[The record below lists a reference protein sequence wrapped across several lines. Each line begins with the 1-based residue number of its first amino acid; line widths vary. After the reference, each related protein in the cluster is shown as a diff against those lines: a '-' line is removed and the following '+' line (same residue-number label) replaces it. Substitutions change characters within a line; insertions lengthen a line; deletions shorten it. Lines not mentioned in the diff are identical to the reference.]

1 MYLFQSASCKGLAVT
16 VLSPIFEQG
25 QMTSCYFC
33 CDISTPRSPKQKNQH
48 TWPLLRGVKASATEY
63 HNYEVHHGSL
73 ANNQHQQP
81 ETDQQLENSS
91 MGRSKFLQ
99 ILQDW
104 ALLAHNWTM
113 YNCLAAPAGLR
124 QSAPGWFPWI
134 RLMLPSASCG
144 LQHVARFH
152 WQKCS
157 LLLQVPIEQ
166 QHAMSPLTFNSP
178 GCIRPIVRSDSL

>member
-1 MYLFQSASCKGLAVT
+1 MSVYLTCAIVDFDVTNCQIEACWFTSANMYLFQSASCKGLAVT

-91 MGRSKFLQ
+91 MGRLKFLQ

-113 YNCLAAPAGLR
+113 YNCLAAPAG
-124 QSAPGWFPWI
+124 F
-134 RLMLPSASCG
+134 ASVCTW
-144 LQHVARFH
+144 VV
-152 WQKCS
+152 S
-157 LLLQVPIEQ
+157 L
-166 QHAMSPLTFNSP
+166 
-178 GCIRPIVRSDSL
+178 D